1 MSWQPLA
8 IVRQTAGALL
18 FVRTWAD
25 LGRAIDGV
33 NELRSYRPSRLSP
46 DEEVLG
52 VALCEDVDSIPAILG
67 RVDSGPPHGD
77 LALREAVGL
86 GGVWSLCSFDIT
98 LRGQQTTA
106 EHRRRRLLDSLCLHE
121 QVERAGDAVGER
133 MARVR
138 VLPVFSSSEARDDVD
153 RLMDDLT
160 ARYPQL
166 PIGPTYFQYDPK
178 RGELVPIA
186 LRARASEHD
195 AAGRGGATPPTPT
208 TLTPHLGTEAADDT
222 F

>member
-86 GGVWSLCSFDIT
+86 GGVWSLCSFDIMT
-98 LRGQQTTA
+98 PRPA
-106 EHRRRRLLDSLCLHE
+106 DHRRASTKAPPRLPVPPRASRARRRCRR
-121 QVERAGDAVGER
+121 RADGACACSPGVLIQRGPRRCRSPDGRPHGEIPPAPHR
-133 MARVR
+133 AH
-138 VLPVFSSSEARDDVD
+138 VLPVRSKA
-153 RLMDDLT
+153 
-160 ARYPQL
+160 
-166 PIGPTYFQYDPK
+166 G
-178 RGELVPIA
+178 
-186 LRARASEHD
+186 RARAHR
-195 AAGRGGATPPTPT
+195 AAREGVGARRGGSGGRHHPSPT